1 MSPPTNAEIIPEHT
15 SDDLVME
22 GESSE
27 DEGDHA
33 PKNTVPD
40 PRDGYLLDAAMLPP
54 VLKVT
59 VAVCKPN
66 ISAMW
71 EVLND

>member
-1 MSPPTNAEIIPEHT
+1 MSRPTNAEIIPEYT

-22 GESSE
+22 PRYGESSD

-33 PKNTVPD
+33 PKKLPYRIPEMAISLT
-40 PRDGYLLDAAMLPP
+40 MLPH
-54 VLKVT
+54 VLKIT

-66 ISAMW
+66 I
-71 EVLND
+71 

>member
-1 MSPPTNAEIIPEHT
+1 
-15 SDDLVME
+15 ME

-27 DEGDHA
+27 EESDHA
-33 PKNTVPD
+33 PKNTVSD
-40 PRDGYLLDAAMLPP
+40 FRDGYLLDAAMLPH

-66 ISAMW
+66 ILAMW
-71 EVLND
+71 EVLKMIIVPIMPN